1 MCTAILV
8 TGASTFSMFKMV
20 KRKVLCCLIALLLN
34 NVGMSR
40 PNPQWGVIDFGNTE
54 NEVGVVKDNTGV
66 SDSVIVKLEFGGRDN
81 SYFLNGDGK
90 LTDGWKRVLGDIQRA
105 VSRGVDTDNTDSN
118 TDDDLPKIKF
128 VNGGIE
134 VSGGTKLNLN
144 SGVTGL
150 GTITAQN
157 INPGVQV
164 KVKCTALIRPRKG
177 CRTICRRG
185 QQLVFSRRCPR
196 N

>member
-1 MCTAILV
+1 
-8 TGASTFSMFKMV
+8 
-20 KRKVLCCLIALLLN
+20 
-34 NVGMSR
+34 MSR
-40 PNPQWGVIDFGNTE
+40 SEPQSQWGVINFGNTE
-54 NEVGVVKDNTGV
+54 NEVGVVKNMNGGGNRDNDQDQVDDAIEDVTGT
-66 SDSVIVKLEFGGRDN
+66 SDSLIVKLEFGGRDN

-90 LTDGWKRVLGDIQRA
+90 LTDGWIRVLGDIQRA
-105 VSRGVDTDNTDSN
+105 VSEGVETDNTDSN
-118 TDDDLPKIKF
+118 TDDNLPKIKF

-134 VSGGTKLNLN
+134 VSGGSTLTLN

-157 INPGVQV
+157 INPRVQV

-177 CRTICRRG
+177 CKIICRRG